1 MADKDNKGG
10 VNLEDFINLMK
21 ELGLIP
27 PEKEKDKDKEDKKE
41 VDESPKSPTK
51 KS

>member
-10 VNLEDFINLMK
+10 VDLEDFINLMK

-27 PEKEKDKDKEDKKE
+27 PPKDDKNPGQEIIYE
-41 VDESPKSPTK
+41 E
-51 KS
+51 